1 MKDVTD
7 DQLKEMWRQ
16 TQIIAH
22 KKMKTI
28 RALENELGELTK
40 NSTDLEVELI
50 KRGYVVKRRFW
61 EY

>member
-40 NSTDLEVELI
+40 DSTNLEVELI
-50 KRGYVVKRRFW
+50 KRGYVVKRRF
-61 EY
+61 

>member
-7 DQLKEMWRQ
+7 DQLKEMGRL
-16 TQIIAH
+16 TQIIARD
-22 KKMKTI
+22 KTKTI

>member
-40 NSTDLEVELI
+40 DSTNLEVELI

>member
-16 TQIIAH
+16 TQIIARD
-22 KKMKTI
+22 KMKTI

-40 NSTDLEVELI
+40 DSTNLEVELI

>member
-16 TQIIAH
+16 TQIIARD
-22 KKMKTI
+22 KMKTI

-40 NSTDLEVELI
+40 NSTNLEVELI

>member
-7 DQLKEMWRQ
+7 NQLKEMWRQ
-16 TQIIAH
+16 TQIIARD
-22 KKMKTI
+22 KMKTI

-40 NSTDLEVELI
+40 DSTNLEVELI

>member
-1 MKDVTD
+1 MKGVTD
-7 DQLKEMWRQ
+7 DQLKEMGRL
-16 TQIIAH
+16 TQIIARD
-22 KKMKTI
+22 KTKTI

-40 NSTDLEVELI
+40 DSTNLEVELI

>member
-22 KKMKTI
+22 NKMKTI

-40 NSTDLEVELI
+40 DSTNLEVELI

>member
-40 NSTDLEVELI
+40 DSTDLEVELI

>member
-40 NSTDLEVELI
+40 NSTNLEVELI

>member
-1 MKDVTD
+1 MKEVTD

-16 TQIIAH
+16 TQIIARD
-22 KKMKTI
+22 KMKTI

-40 NSTDLEVELI
+40 NSTNLEVELI

>member
-40 NSTDLEVELI
+40 NSTNLEVELI

-61 EY
+61 

>member
-16 TQIIAH
+16 TQIIARD
-22 KKMKTI
+22 KMKTI

>member
-16 TQIIAH
+16 TQIIARD
-22 KKMKTI
+22 KMKTI

-40 NSTDLEVELI
+40 NSTNLEVELI
-50 KRGYVVKRRFW
+50 KRGYVVKRRF
-61 EY
+61 